1 MASEA
6 SRWLAGVCL
15 VGSLGVG
22 AGAQT
27 RSAPT
32 VVVPLVP
39 PTQPLPS
46 EGASAGVTRFS
57 FIAYGDTRGRHDGV
71 EVQAEH
77 ELVIESML
85 ETIRKAS
92 NTPDAIRFVLQ
103 SGDAIQNGSI
113 AAQINV
119 SYAPL
124 IDRLMREGGVPYFL
138 AAGSH
143 DVGNATDL
151 TDQRRVEGLRNY
163 FAANARLIPP
173 NGST

>member
-1 MASEA
+1 MASDA
-6 SRWLAGVCL
+6 RRWLLGAGV
-15 VGSLGVG
+15 VVSLGIG

-27 RSAPT
+27 RPAPD

-39 PTQPLPS
+39 PRQPLPAES
-46 EGASAGVTRFS
+46 GSAGGTRFS

-71 EVQAEH
+71 EPQAEH

-85 ETIRKAS
+85 ETIREAA

-124 IDRLMREGGVPYFL
+124 INRLMREGNVPYFL
-138 AAGSH
+138 A
-143 DVGNATDL
+143 VG
-151 TDQRRVEGLRNY
+151 
-163 FAANARLIPP
+163 
-173 NGST
+173 